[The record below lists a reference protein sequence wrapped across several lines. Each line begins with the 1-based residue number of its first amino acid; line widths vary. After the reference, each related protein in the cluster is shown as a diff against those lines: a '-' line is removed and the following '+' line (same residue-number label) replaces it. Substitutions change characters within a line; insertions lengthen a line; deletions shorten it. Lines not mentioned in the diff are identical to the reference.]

1 SYIIIA
7 ANILIFFFLTQTHTA
22 PYEALSHLEEIVE
35 HIDKHPDVELSPA
48 LREVLSE
55 HFLEDYD
62 EAKRR
67 SQEAADKLREDG
79 LTGGLAHLDR
89 LTNNIESFE
98 LLEAQDELDRLTE
111 ELLALARGGT
121 YQRYGYIPSR
131 EGHYYTLVTT
141 MFLHGGLM
149 HLFGNMLL
157 FFLCGPFVE
166 DRWGRVLFTLFYL
179 ASGVAA
185 TLCHGLLTTFP
196 DIPLVGASGAIAGV
210 MGAFLILFFFTKI
223 KFLYFFLL
231 GFRFFKGS
239 FQVPSYVVL
248 PLWFAQQYY
257 NAMTLEN
264 SPVAF
269 WAHVGGFACGFVIA
283 GVMKLT
289 SLEERYISPNID
301 RQITYYEAPPLLE
314 EAMEKWSQ
322 GQPQEAIEMLNRI
335 LRQTPHDTH
344 AMHAL
349 FQVYCSMDDTAGIQK
364 IGSRLIDTLLK
375 ENQLDQAK
383 ETFKHM
389 KINDSQV
396 LPTPKTLFNMA
407 TAFENSRETKNAYKA
422 YEKIAVNYPY
432 DLLALKSLVKL
443 AKYYLE
449 VEQDYMQAFEYFVLA
464 KHHPAADSSVTA
476 MAVEGIE
483 QSRHHGGPEVA
494 EMDEA
499 DVEGFERYEELVSP

>member
-1 SYIIIA
+1 PQRSLK
-7 ANILIFFFLTQTHTA
+7 NKILKKFSG
-22 PYEALSHLEEIVE
+22 YYVEDIVE
-35 HIDKHPDVELSPA
+35 HIGKHPDLELSPA

-55 HFLEDYD
+55 HFLEEYD
-62 EAKRR
+62 EAQRR
-67 SQEAADKLREDG
+67 SQEAAAKLREDG
-79 LTGGLAHLDR
+79 ITGGMAHLER
-89 LTNNIESFE
+89 LTNNIESLE

-111 ELLALARGGT
+111 EFLSLALGGT
-121 YQRYGYIPSR
+121 YRRYEYIPSR
-131 EGHYYTLVTT
+131 EGHYHTLVTT
-141 MFLHGGLM
+141 MFIHGGLM

-166 DRWGRVLFTLFYL
+166 DRWGRILFTLFYL

-185 TLCHGLLTTFP
+185 TLCHGFLTAFP

-239 FQVPSYVVL
+239 FEVPSYVVL

-269 WAHVGGFACGFVIA
+269 WAHVGGFACGFAIA
-283 GVMKLT
+283 GVMKLS

-314 EAMEKWSQ
+314 EAMDKWSN
-322 GQPQEAIEMLNRI
+322 GQPQEAIEILNRI
-335 LRQTPHDTH
+335 LKQTPHDTN
-344 AMHAL
+344 AAHAL
-349 FQVYCSMDDTAGIQK
+349 FQVYCSMDDEAGVQK
-364 IGSRLIDTLLK
+364 IGSRLIEIFIK
-375 ENQLDQAK
+375 ENQLDQVK
-383 ETFKHM
+383 ETFKSM
-389 KINDSQV
+389 KINSTQV
-396 LPTPKTLFNMA
+396 FPTPRTLFNMA
-407 TAFENSRETKNAYKA
+407 VVFENKGETTNAYKA
-422 YEKIAVNYPY
+422 YEKIVVNYSNNA
-432 DLLALKSLVKL
+432 LALKSLIKL
-443 AKYYLE
+443 AKYSLE

-464 KHHPAADSSVTA
+464 KHHPAADASVA
-476 MAVEGIE
+476 ELAAEGIE
-483 QSRHHGGPEVA
+483 QSRQHGGPEVA

-499 DVEGFERYEELVSP
+499 DVEGLERYEALVSQ